1 MKNELLLLGSVIVI
15 YGDHDAR
22 ISKKYYNIM
31 HNYDPYT
38 DTVLTSEDEGYI
50 LVNDYTMEVEKN
62 VPFIIW
68 TKDEKFNKEV
78 STVAGMIDVLPTLGN
93 MFNIHSDYQMGK
105 DILSLKKDDN
115 KFGKIQIEEAK
126 RYYLGVH
133 CVQYSNEDYTIKFMN
148 NVYTPTVQQPVVQ
161 PVAQTQIDL
170 QIGNQYMNVNGVARL
185 IDNNGTMPVLSNGRT
200 MLPIRAVIEAL
211 GGTIEWDANT
221 FTTTVTLRTKNIKI
235 KIGDKVA
242 YVNGVAKSLDVPAQL
257 INQRTML
264 PLRFIM
270 ENLGGNVTWEDAT
283 QIVRIKY

>member
-1 MKNELLLLGSVIVI
+1 MNKGELDLELNIPGNAI
-15 YGDHDAR
+15 YRIEVWKEKDNGDG
-22 ISKKYYNIM
+22 IEFV
-31 HNYDPYT
+31 T
-38 DTVLTSEDEGYI
+38 
-50 LVNDYTMEVEKN
+50 
-62 VPFIIW
+62 
-68 TKDEKFNKEV
+68 
-78 STVAGMIDVLPTLGN
+78 
-93 MFNIHSDYQMGK
+93 
-105 DILSLKKDDN
+105 KKDVKKGDSN
-115 KFGKIQIEEAK
+115 FEDIQIEDAK

-148 NVYTPTVQQPVVQ
+148 NISTPVYQGT
-161 PVAQTQIDL
+161 TQIDL
-170 QIGNQYMNVNGVARL
+170 QIGNQYMNVNGVGRL

-221 FTTTVTLRTKNIKI
+221 FTTTVTIGNKNIKI

-242 YVNGVAKSLDVPAQL
+242 YVNGTAKNLDVPAQL